1 MKLQQGAVQA
11 SGHWILHLVDPED
24 LDLLRFEETGEMP
37 EGMDFAVLW
46 NGVWR
51 EGRCYPS
58 SPNRTFVIYQD
69 AQRLPLCPGMQ
80 ARMLLYILSTERLLE
95 LAREYVQEMGYI
107 LSQQGTIV
115 GTDATIAS
123 GERTQVAVP
132 VGNERPPVVITITLR
147 SSGDLRLVAD
157 TETFLTPSSEDTVR

>member
-1 MKLQQGAVQA
+1 M
-11 SGHWILHLVDPED
+11 
-24 LDLLRFEETGEMP
+24 
-37 EGMDFAVLW
+37 
-46 NGVWR
+46 
-51 EGRCYPS
+51 
-58 SPNRTFVIYQD
+58 
-69 AQRLPLCPGMQ
+69 LPLFPKQDLCDLPGRATPPLMPWH